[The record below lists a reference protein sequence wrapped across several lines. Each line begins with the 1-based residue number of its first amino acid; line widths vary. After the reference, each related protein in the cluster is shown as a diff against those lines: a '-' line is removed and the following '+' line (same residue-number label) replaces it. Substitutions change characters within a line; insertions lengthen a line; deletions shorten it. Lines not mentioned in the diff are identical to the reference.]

1 MNKGKSSPQ
10 TGLLFPKSNSS
21 TSMKGN
27 KSMKT
32 VYEAPIAGVLLSDT
46 DLLDN
51 DVLTSIGQGGVDL
64 PEDEF

>member
-1 MNKGKSSPQ
+1 
-10 TGLLFPKSNSS
+10 
-21 TSMKGN
+21 
-27 KSMKT
+27 MKT
-32 VYEAPIAGVLLSDT
+32 VYEAPIASVLLSDT

>member
-1 MNKGKSSPQ
+1 
-10 TGLLFPKSNSS
+10 
-21 TSMKGN
+21 
-27 KSMKT
+27 MKT